1 MPDAQSPPDELPVVT
16 SIATPDLSAR
26 GRTADVRHW
35 LPLPLAIW
43 FWGHL
48 RRVLVLV
55 VGCTI
60 ILAGLVML
68 VTPGPGGVTIWGGLL
83 LLATEFAW
91 ARWALK
97 VAQQRLQRLLEAAQ
111 KSMTRPPSQDFS
123 GGSDKSERPPAVS
136 ASTGN
141 SLSE

>member
-1 MPDAQSPPDELPVVT
+1 MPDAP
-16 SIATPDLSAR
+16 ITPDVSSEGTSPETPAPQPVD
-26 GRTADVRHW
+26 GVSNVRYW

-55 VGCTI
+55 VGCTVI
-60 ILAGLVML
+60 AAGVVML

-97 VAQQRLQRLLEAAQ
+97 VAQERLQRLLAAAQ
-111 KSMTRPPSQDFS
+111 NSTTRKPSPDFS
-123 GGSDKSERPPAVS
+123 DRTDQSAQPSAVS
-136 ASTGN
+136 TSAGN
-141 SLSE
+141 SPPE

>member
-1 MPDAQSPPDELPVVT
+1 MPNTQSPPDELPVVT
-16 SIATPDLSAR
+16 SGESPNLPAPGT
-26 GRTADVRHW
+26 TAEVRHW

-97 VAQQRLQRLLEAAQ
+97 VAQQRMQHLLEAAQ

-123 GGSDKSERPPAVS
+123 DGSDKSARPPAVS
-136 ASTGN
+136 ASAGN